1 MASRSAHSMRR
12 KASVTWD
19 LQVRLHALMPDS
31 KTLTPARRDEL
42 LQALLR
48 EPSMGWAVRVM
59 SPQDISAGMMRR
71 VPYNLNEQSCDATV
85 QLIQGVL
92 DAGIDVTHIFVD
104 TVGEPTAY
112 AAKLKRHFPRYG
124 HIEWKVARKA
134 DATYPIVGAAS
145 IAAKVTR
152 DACLENWVYAEQRL
166 SSAAL
171 GKRKRSDDDAWET
184 GSGYPGD
191 PKTVRYLKETLDP
204 VFGWTGIVR
213 FSWATAKSML
223 EEPVKTPIPTTSIL
237 GTAYPPSSTRAFKV
251 EWSDEAKAPKPQK
264 SIASYFKAAAPN
276 KQRAGTGVANSQ
288 SSDIHQKDRK
298 MLSEHTS
305 SLWRQLALSAATD
318 ADLF

>member
-1 MASRSAHSMRR
+1 M
-12 KASVTWD
+12 TWD

-171 GKRKRSDDDAWET
+171 GKRKRSDDDA
-184 GSGYPGD
+184 
-191 PKTVRYLKETLDP
+191 
-204 VFGWTGIVR
+204 
-213 FSWATAKSML
+213 
-223 EEPVKTPIPTTSIL
+223 
-237 GTAYPPSSTRAFKV
+237 
-251 EWSDEAKAPKPQK
+251 
-264 SIASYFKAAAPN
+264 
-276 KQRAGTGVANSQ
+276 
-288 SSDIHQKDRK
+288 
-298 MLSEHTS
+298 
-305 SLWRQLALSAATD
+305 
-318 ADLF
+318 